1 MRALKHYSPED
12 YMKQGET
19 LWKEISETFKPETLI
34 VADFDFTDFLVRNI
48 AEVDN
53 SKENNTEAHAN
64 VTVPQPPPPPPS
76 IGNGKM
82 PLPPPPPAINSKYC
96 LLKFIF
102 YAFFSYFRYEV
113 ICNVTSPSPSS
124 ASIKW
129 K

>member
-1 MRALKHYSPED
+1 
-12 YMKQGET
+12 MKQGET

-34 VADFDFTDFLVRNI
+34 VADFDFTDFLARNI
-48 AEVDN
+48 AEIDN

-113 ICNVTSPSPSS
+113 MCNVPSPSPSS
-124 ASIKW
+124 ASFKW